1 MRNIHHTI
9 RLSQL
14 DCACARSRAREAKN
28 KNQKPKQKTEKTGQ
42 VAIEARTSS
51 LPDKIWPQC

>member
-14 DCACARSRAREAKN
+14 DCASGRARAREVKN
-28 KNQKPKQKTEKTGQ
+28 KKGKGKNEK
-42 VAIEARTSS
+42 
-51 LPDKIWPQC
+51 